1 MNKLMLAGG
10 SVTMA
15 TSLLAM
21 WFVILGVPFSCPYVL
36 YVLAGGAV
44 GITMLTVGLNRL
56 DEEEW

>member
-1 MNKLMLAGG
+1 VNRLMLAGAA
-10 SVTMA
+10 VTMA

-21 WFVILGVPFSCPYVL
+21 WFVIIGIPFAVPYVL
-36 YVLAGGAV
+36 YVLAGGVV